1 MMPRPFLGIP
11 TLAGILAV
19 VCAAPARAAELG
31 CVGLRLEVEAEVE
44 RRFPDLADRVREAF
58 SARDDMETCPE
69 VKLAF
74 ARQEIQLRVALADG
88 RAAERTLARA
98 EDVVPTLQALVIVP
112 ERTDAAVP
120 ERSFPDAPAPV
131 ATTRPTKARARS
143 ARTTRRTPARDAV
156 VADRGVPSP
165 TVSAEPSALRIEL
178 SAAVGAHSGE
188 NSRSSLNFGVQ
199 SLLDI
204 HRFLAGFQ
212 VRLDQYQAMAEGMGG
227 ALELAA
233 LGGRRFELGVVAL
246 DVLLGPS
253 LAFQT
258 SSSTDVAAREGAEV
272 TRLPPPPTN
281 EGGGAVFA
289 FLGLRGSF
297 FPNSNLRPFMSG
309 DAALRLDTRESP
321 DSDVFPTWTVGVSVG
336 ATVGTL

>member
-1 MMPRPFLGIP
+1 
-11 TLAGILAV
+11 
-19 VCAAPARAAELG
+19 
-31 CVGLRLEVEAEVE
+31 
-44 RRFPDLADRVREAF
+44 
-58 SARDDMETCPE
+58 
-69 VKLAF
+69 
-74 ARQEIQLRVALADG
+74 
-88 RAAERTLARA
+88 
-98 EDVVPTLQALVIVP
+98 
-112 ERTDAAVP
+112 
-120 ERSFPDAPAPV
+120 
-131 ATTRPTKARARS
+131 
-143 ARTTRRTPARDAV
+143 
-156 VADRGVPSP
+156 
-165 TVSAEPSALRIEL
+165 VSAEPSALRIEL